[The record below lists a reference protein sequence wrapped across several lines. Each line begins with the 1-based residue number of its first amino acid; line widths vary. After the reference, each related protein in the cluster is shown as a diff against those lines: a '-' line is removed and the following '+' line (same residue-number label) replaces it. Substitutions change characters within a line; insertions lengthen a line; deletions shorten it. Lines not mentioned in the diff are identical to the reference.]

1 MSDNIFWIGE
11 DIDKE
16 NKNKTLLR
24 QMGFSFEDVL
34 DLNIAFNQLKALKFE
49 FVFVIINFKLFEN
62 FTKIYNEEFAKQN
75 RVIIASIIICDN
87 IYDNFEKK

>member
-34 DLNIAFNQLKALKFE
+34 DLNIAFNKLKALEFKFAL
-49 FVFVIINFKLFEN
+49 ILF
-62 FTKIYNEEFAKQN
+62 
-75 RVIIASIIICDN
+75 
-87 IYDNFEKK
+87 

>member
-24 QMGFSFEDVL
+24 QSFSFEDVL
-34 DLNIAFNQLKALKFE
+34 DLNIAFNKLSTNAL
-49 FVFVIINFKLFEN
+49 LF
-62 FTKIYNEEFAKQN
+62 
-75 RVIIASIIICDN
+75 IIISS
-87 IYDNFEKK
+87 K